1 MTVAFLMD
9 NLLNIR
15 HPMEK
20 LTDTHISLAHGNG
33 GRYMRE
39 LIDGVFG
46 YYLSAQS
53 SDDPIDT
60 ESDAVLLQDIKG
72 PVYTTVDGFAVHP
85 LEFPGGNIGSLAVHG
100 TINDLSVAGA
110 IPRYLTLSAI
120 LEEGLEVALLQRA
133 VQSLAEAA
141 GKAGVRVVA
150 GDTKVV
156 PRGHGG
162 GIYFSVSGIGEVDPG
177 LHLGMQHIQ
186 PGDRVIVS
194 GTVGDHGAAVML
206 AREEFG
212 LHGDVRSDCGSVLP
226 LTRALSGME
235 GIRFM
240 RDPTRGGLATVAH
253 EIASATG
260 QRIRLTEDMI
270 PVNDTVRSI
279 CEILGY
285 DPLYLACEGRCVA
298 VVSPEVAEQV
308 IECWRALD
316 EGPDSCA
323 IGMVEAGHG
332 DVLLQTPIGGERR
345 LEALEEDPLPR
356 IC

>member
-1 MTVAFLMD
+1 MGK
-9 NLLNIR
+9 LLNTQ
-15 HPMEK
+15 PV
-20 LTDTHISLAHGNG
+20 LTDTHIGLAHGNG

-39 LIDGVFG
+39 LIDTVFAKHLAEASG
-46 YYLSAQS
+46 E
-53 SDDPIDT
+53 PMDT
-60 ESDAVLLQDIKG
+60 EADAVLLKDIKG

-100 TINDLSVAGA
+100 TVNDLSVAGA

-120 LEEGLEVALLQRA
+120 LEEGLEVEVLERA
-133 VQSLAEAA
+133 VASLAKAA
-141 GKAGVRVVA
+141 RKANVRVVA

-162 GIYFSVSGIGEVDPG
+162 GIYFSVSGIGEVDAG
-177 LHLGMQHIQ
+177 LNLSMKNIQ
-186 PGDRVIVS
+186 PGDKIIVS

-212 LHGDVRSDCGSVLP
+212 LHGEVMSDCGSVLP
-226 LTRALSGME
+226 LTSSLSGIE
-235 GIRFM
+235 GVHFM

-253 EIASATG
+253 EMARVTG
-260 QRIRLTEDMI
+260 YRMRIREEDI
-270 PVNDTVRSI
+270 PVNDSVRSI

-298 VVSPEVAEQV
+298 VVSAECANNVLQ
-308 IECWRALD
+308 IWREID
-316 EGPDSCA
+316 EGEGAA
-323 IGMVEAGHG
+323 IIGEVESGYG
-332 DVLLQTPIGGERR
+332 DVLLETPIGGERR
-345 LEALEEDPLPR
+345 LEELEDDPLPR